1 MLRLMRQQ
9 ATSWLIKV
17 LLGAIVVVFVFW
29 GVGSFRSERGGSV
42 AVVNGDVITLDEY
55 RNAYNNLVE
64 RLRQSFGN
72 QFNEDILET
81 LRVKEQALNQ
91 LIDNRLLVQEAQR
104 LKFRISDEE
113 LAEAIINIGAFQ
125 NAGTFDSRLY
135 KNVLS
140 RLRLTPEEFE
150 FSQRESMLTGKLR
163 SLVTESVKVADQ
175 EAREWYNWQNA
186 SVDIDYV
193 LFKPAR
199 NKENNPAPEEIQAY
213 FKDNQTSYKTEP
225 LVKVRYLQFSPAA
238 YTSQVTVSDD
248 ESRYYYDTNQE
259 EFQEPKKVGARH
271 ILIKLGQAADAETVE
286 KKRKKAL
293 SILEMA
299 REGRDFATLA
309 QKYSEGPTK
318 DRGGYLGE
326 FRKENMVKPF
336 ADKAFAMQPGEIS
349 GPVLTQFGWH
359 IIKVEKVTPASN
371 LSLDEA
377 QKTILKKLTD
387 EKAKS
392 LAYDEA
398 VEVSDIAFE
407 GDDLLRA
414 AEERNLKVMTT
425 EFFTKKGPAKDVRDP
440 AKFASVAFD
449 LQGTEIS
456 DIQDLLDEYY
466 ILQVTE
472 KIPPRIPE
480 FADVKDKVRAALVKE
495 KQDQQAWED
504 ANAFLTALKSGES
517 LSSESK
523 KYKIEPKT
531 TGFFKRNASIPG
543 IGSQPE
549 IIKTA
554 FKLSDER
561 KLPEEVIKDGQG
573 YYVIQFRKRKGPDP
587 LGFGS
592 EEKRIKQSLLE
603 QKKTRVYQAFL
614 EQIRSKS
621 EITIKEGFLE

>member
-1 MLRLMRQQ
+1 MLRLMRDQ
-9 ATSWLIKV
+9 ASSWLIKV

-29 GVGSFRSERGGSV
+29 GVGSFRSQRGGSV
-42 AVVNGDVITLDEY
+42 AVVNGDVITLDDY

-72 QFNEDILET
+72 QFNEDILKT

-125 NAGTFDSRLY
+125 NAGAFDSRLY

-150 FSQRESMLTGKLR
+150 VSQRESMLTGKLR

-193 LFKPAR
+193 LFKPDR
-199 NKENNPAPEEIQAY
+199 NKEINPAPEEIQAY

-225 LVKVRYLQFSPAA
+225 LVKARYLQFSPAA

-248 ESRYYYDTNQE
+248 ETRDYYDTNQE
-259 EFQEPKKVGARH
+259 EFKEPKKVGARH
-271 ILIKLGQAADAETVE
+271 ILIKLDQAADAETVE

-293 SILEMA
+293 DILKMA

-318 DRGGYLGE
+318 NRGGYLGE
-326 FRKENMVKPF
+326 FSKETMVKPF
-336 ADKAFAMQPGEIS
+336 ADKAFDMKLGEIS
-349 GPVLTQFGWH
+349 GPVRTQFGWH

-371 LSLDEA
+371 LSLEEA

-398 VEVSDIAFE
+398 VEISDIAYE
-407 GDDLLRA
+407 GDDLMLA

-440 AKFASVAFD
+440 AKFISAAFD

-456 DIQDLLDEYY
+456 DIQDFADGYY
-466 ILQVTE
+466 ILQVVE
-472 KIPPRIPE
+472 KIPPKTPE
-480 FADVKDKVRAALVKE
+480 FADVKDKVRSALVKE
-495 KQDQQAWED
+495 KQDQQAGKD
-504 ANAFLTALKSGES
+504 ANAFLSALKSGAS
-517 LSSESK
+517 LNSESK
-523 KYKIEPKT
+523 KYKTEPKS
-531 TGFFKRNASIPG
+531 TGFFKRNDSIPG
-543 IGSQPE
+543 IGSQPG
-549 IIKTA
+549 IIEAA

-573 YYVIQFRKRKGPDP
+573 YYVIQFRKRKDPDP

-603 QKKTRVYQAFL
+603 QKKTRIYQAFL

>member
-1 MLRLMRQQ
+1 MRDQ
-9 ATSWLIKV
+9 ASSWLIKV

-42 AVVNGDVITLDEY
+42 AVVNGDVITLDDY

-72 QFNEDILET
+72 QFNEEILET
-81 LRVKEQALNQ
+81 LRIKEQALNQ

-104 LKFRISDEE
+104 LKFKISDEE
-113 LAEAIINIGAFQ
+113 LAESIINIGAFQ
-125 NAGTFDSRLY
+125 NAGAFDNRLY

-150 FSQRESMLTGKLR
+150 VAQKESMLTGKLR
-163 SLVTESVKVADQ
+163 SLVTGSVKVGNQ
-175 EAREWYNWQNA
+175 EAREWYKWQNA

-193 LFKPAR
+193 LFKPDR
-199 NKENNPAPEEIQAY
+199 NKDINPAPEEIHAY

-225 LVKVRYLQFSPAA
+225 QVKVRYLQFGPAA

-248 ESRYYYDTNQE
+248 VIRDYYDTNQE
-259 EFQEPKKVGARH
+259 EFKEPKTVGARH
-271 ILIKLGQAADAETVE
+271 ILIKLDQAADAETVE
-286 KKRKKAL
+286 KKRTKAL
-293 SILEMA
+293 DILKMA
-299 REGRDFATLA
+299 KEGRDFATLA
-309 QKYSEGPTK
+309 KQYSEGPTK

-326 FRKENMVKPF
+326 FSKDTMVKPF
-336 ADKAFAMQPGEIS
+336 ADKAFAMQPGEIG
-349 GPVLTQFGWH
+349 GPVRTQFGWH

-371 LSLDEA
+371 LSLERA

-398 VEVSDIAFE
+398 LEVSDIVFE
-407 GDDLLRA
+407 GDDLMHVA
-414 AEERNLKVMTT
+414 AERNLNVMTT

-440 AKFASVAFD
+440 AKFASIAFD

-456 DIQDLLDEYY
+456 DIQDFKDGYY
-466 ILQVTE
+466 IMQVAE

-480 FADVKDKVRAALVKE
+480 FEDVKDKVRSALVKE
-495 KQDQQAWED
+495 KQDQQAGKD
-504 ANAFLTALKSGES
+504 ANAFLSALKSGES
-517 LSSESK
+517 FYPESK
-523 KYKIEPKT
+523 KYKIEPKI
-531 TGFFKRNASIPG
+531 TGFFKRNGAIPG
-543 IGSQPE
+543 IRSQPE
-549 IIKTA
+549 IIEAA
-554 FKLSDER
+554 FKLSDAR

-573 YYVIQFRKRKGPDP
+573 YYVIQFRKRKDPDP

-592 EEKRIKQSLLE
+592 EEKKIKQSLLE

-621 EITIKEGFLE
+621 EITTKEGFLE